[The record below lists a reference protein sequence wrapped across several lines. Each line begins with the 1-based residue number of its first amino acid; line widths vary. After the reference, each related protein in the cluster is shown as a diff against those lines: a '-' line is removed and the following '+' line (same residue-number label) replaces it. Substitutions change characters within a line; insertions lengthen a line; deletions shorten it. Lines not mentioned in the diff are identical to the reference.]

1 MSKKIVG
8 IQSLGVIIFILTML
22 GCSKTTTVVIDNS
35 PAVTGIVSFS
45 KTIVPIITKSCAGSG
60 CHSGSIAPNLSEATA
75 YNAMVNGNYINKGA
89 PAESEIYLWI
99 TGKRTPAMPLGSANN
114 PSNLNALM
122 LAWIKQGAKNN

>member
-60 CHSGSIAPNLSEATA
+60 CHNGSIAPNLSEATA